1 MIVKSSEFVSSY
13 VEVAKCPQVNKPEF
27 AFIGRSNVG
36 KSSLINYLCGRKALS
51 KVSNTPGKTQTIN
64 YFEINNYFH
73 LVDLPGYSFAK
84 VSKEMR
90 VKWTAMIRSYIL
102 KREQL
107 QYVCLLIDSRI
118 PPQKVDLEFID
129 WMAQNRVAFVIIFT
143 KADKPGSKEV
153 TTNVQL
159 FENELKKDWLELPP
173 MFVTSAERNAG
184 RDEVWDFIGKAVKY
198 FYVHNVSK
206 EGSDIKQQGE

>member
-1 MIVKSSEFVSSY
+1 MVIKSSEYKASY
-13 VEVAKCPQVNKPEF
+13 VEVEKCPNVQMPEF

-64 YFEINNYFH
+64 YFEINNHFH

-84 VSKEMR
+84 VSHEMR
-90 VKWTAMIRSYIL
+90 EKWNKMIRSYIM

-118 PPQKVDLEFID
+118 PPQKVDLEFIQ
-129 WMAQNRVAFVIIFT
+129 WMAKNRVAFVIIFT
-143 KADKPGSKEV
+143 KADKPGSREV
-153 TTNVQL
+153 STNVQL
-159 FENELKKDWLELPP
+159 FENELSKEWDELPP
-173 MFVTSAERNAG
+173 SFVTSAERNAG
-184 RDEVWDFIGKAVKY
+184 RDDVWDFIDKAVKEY
-198 FYVHNVSK
+198 YTNNKNNGLNAVDA
-206 EGSDIKQQGE
+206 E

>member
-1 MIVKSSEFVSSY
+1 MIIKSSEYKASY
-13 VEVAKCPQVNKPEF
+13 VEVNKCPQVNMPEF

-64 YFEINNYFH
+64 YFEINNHFH

-84 VSKEMR
+84 VSRELR
-90 VKWTAMIRSYIL
+90 EKWNGMIRNYIL

-118 PPQKVDLEFID
+118 PPQKIDLEFIQ
-129 WMAQNRVAFVIIFT
+129 WMAKNRVAFVIIFT
-143 KADKPGSKEV
+143 KADKPGSRDV
-153 TTNVQL
+153 ATNVQV
-159 FENELKKDWLELPP
+159 FQNELLKEWAELPP

-184 RDEVWDFIGKAVKY
+184 RDEVWDFIDKAVKY
-198 FYVHNVSK
+198 FYAHNVSK
-206 EGSDIKQQGE
+206 EGSDIAKSE

>member
-1 MIVKSSEFVSSY
+1 MIKSSEFKSSY
-13 VEVAKCPQVNKPEF
+13 VDVDKCPDVQMPEF

-64 YFEINNYFH
+64 YFEINNRFH

-90 VKWTAMIRSYIL
+90 EKWNGMIRSYIS
-102 KREQL
+102 KRQQL

-118 PPQKVDLEFID
+118 PPQKVDLEFIQ
-129 WMAQNRVAFVIIFT
+129 WMAKNRVAFVIIFT
-143 KADKPGSKEV
+143 KADKPGSKDV

-159 FENELKKDWLELPP
+159 FENELLKEWAELPLS
-173 MFVTSAERNAG
+173 FVTSAERNAG
-184 RDEVWDFIGKAVKY
+184 RDDVWDFIGKAVNEY
-198 FYVHNVSK
+198 YAQAHTL
-206 EGSDIKQQGE
+206 EGGGDEKQ